1 MAVLLNRSGHLTPT
15 PAVEQ
20 HLCRPDQTVDS
31 AFIPDTNSHV
41 GVSILGPTG
50 KNTKN
55 VVGNY
60 IETNTQGGSAGDQ

>member
-1 MAVLLNRSGHLTPT
+1 M
-15 PAVEQ
+15 
-20 HLCRPDQTVDS
+20 PDQTVDS
-31 AFIPDTNSHV
+31 AFIPDTNTRV